1 MGEKTSTVTF
11 LPSTSNSSMLSQPQL
26 HDLDVNAP
34 VDESQKEKKQILEPD
49 YNFQCKYCDQN
60 FPALHVLKWHQ
71 KQCQGSDT
79 KTKFDEAIAM
89 NTLPYAFDLASRAS
103 SVAMLRRLAKVAK
116 VSSTSNLET
125 ECQVRIAG
133 KPLKIME

>member
-1 MGEKTSTVTF
+1 LSLLAASFVLSGLKKMGEKTSTVTF

-71 KQCQGSDT
+71 KMCQGSSN
-79 KTKFDEAIAM
+79 KTATDDNKGFFLMKWLKLNQNEQLIVIY
-89 NTLPYAFDLASRAS
+89 LCI
-103 SVAMLRRLAKVAK
+103 
-116 VSSTSNLET
+116 NLF
-125 ECQVRIAG
+125 QI
-133 KPLKIME
+133 

>member
-1 MGEKTSTVTF
+1 
-11 LPSTSNSSMLSQPQL
+11 
-26 HDLDVNAP
+26 
-34 VDESQKEKKQILEPD
+34 
-49 YNFQCKYCDQN
+49 
-60 FPALHVLKWHQ
+60 
-71 KQCQGSDT
+71 
-79 KTKFDEAIAM
+79 M